1 MSVTGTAGR
10 ATEARPAPPT
20 PSPQPAAP
28 PSRRRRRPNF
38 WTLAGLPGIVF
49 LIAVFGVPLVFIVV
63 RSLTD
68 PSPANYLAVIED
80 PLYRASLWRTIQISV
95 LVTVLSLLIGYPYAY
110 AMARSGKRL
119 SLVLGGALLL
129 SFWTSLL
136 VRTFAWQVI
145 LNNTGLINQ
154 LLQQLGIVDEP
165 LPLSRNLFAVLVGM
179 THILVPYAVLAIY
192 ASLRGIRPDIE
203 QAAQSLGASPRY
215 VFTRVTLPLS
225 LPGVAAGGVLVFV
238 LSLGFYITP
247 ALLGGPSDILISQSV
262 VLQVQQYLQ
271 PGMGAAMAVVLVL
284 LVLVIFVAATRF
296 VGLGRI
302 LGVTG
307 ATDGDGK

>member
-1 MSVTGTAGR
+1 MSVTTGTAGR
-10 ATEARPAPPT
+10 ATEARPAPPPT
-20 PSPQPAAP
+20 SPPRAAAP
-28 PSRRRRRPNF
+28 KRRRRRPNF
-38 WTLAGLPGIVF
+38 WTLAGLPGIIF

-145 LNNTGLINQ
+145 L
-154 LLQQLGIVDEP
+154 
-165 LPLSRNLFAVLVGM
+165 RNLFAVLVGM